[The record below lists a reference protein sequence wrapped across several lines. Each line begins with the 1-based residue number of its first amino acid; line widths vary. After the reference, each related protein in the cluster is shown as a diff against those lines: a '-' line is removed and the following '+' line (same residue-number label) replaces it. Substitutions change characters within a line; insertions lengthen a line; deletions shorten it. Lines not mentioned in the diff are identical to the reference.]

1 MLPVSLGCSGN
12 HANVQ
17 PVCHHGVAFD
27 PQRKDRDRVKG
38 QNLAS
43 HERESE
49 GLSQQDSAHMYSTR
63 KLVFFSR
70 PIMSVLLMYR
80 ADEKKKRWKKK
91 RERHTPINEIA
102 QLWGAS
108 DQ

>member
-38 QNLAS
+38 QHLAS
-43 HERESE
+43 HECESE

-80 ADEKKKRWKKK
+80 ADEKKKEGGKKNANVILLSMK
-91 RERHTPINEIA
+91 SSR
-102 QLWGAS
+102 
-108 DQ
+108 

>member
-1 MLPVSLGCSGN
+1 M
-12 HANVQ
+12 
-17 PVCHHGVAFD
+17 
-27 PQRKDRDRVKG
+27 KG

-43 HERESE
+43 HGRESE

-80 ADEKKKRWKKK
+80 ADEKKKGGKKK
-91 RERHTPINEIA
+91 RERHTPINEIPH
-102 QLWGAS
+102 LWGAYE
-108 DQ
+108 Q